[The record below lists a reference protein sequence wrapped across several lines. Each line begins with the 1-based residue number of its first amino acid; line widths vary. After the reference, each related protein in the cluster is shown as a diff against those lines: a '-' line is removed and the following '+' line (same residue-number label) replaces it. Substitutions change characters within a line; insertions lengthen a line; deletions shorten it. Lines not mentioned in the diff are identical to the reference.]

1 MTRHEAAPCIGKR
14 VAMCHLTASSET
26 EELKFVWSG
35 NTWAFRDAIVVSNSE
50 AGTIRIV
57 LFVGGS
63 LGLRATQKIA
73 ADNVSVGKNTRC
85 STDFI
90 EL

>member
-14 VAMCHLTASSET
+14 VATCHLTASSET
-26 EELKFVWSG
+26 ELKFVWSG
-35 NTWAFRDAIVVSNSE
+35 NTWAFRDAIAVSNSQ
-50 AGTIRIV
+50 AGNIRIV
-57 LFVGGS
+57 FFVCGS
-63 LGLRATQKIA
+63 LGLCAKQKITA
-73 ADNVSVGKNTRC
+73 ACASVGKNTRG